1 MNPYELTDWQ
11 RILFGEQ
18 PPLFLLEVLGRSLV
32 MFCVIFLALRATGKR
47 TVRQLSVIELVLIIG
62 LGSAAGDPMFYDDVG
77 LLPALAVF
85 LIIIISYRLLAKLAS
100 KSVKLSDWV
109 EGKAVLIIEEGVFA
123 IAEFAKEDMGQDE
136 FFMELRS
143 AGVEHLG
150 QLRRAYVE
158 SSGNISLYY
167 YEDTDVKPGLPV
179 LPELFAKRSAK
190 IEQSGT
196 YSCSFCGHVQ
206 HLPSSVL
213 NQVCPRCKRNEW
225 VKALHTRRVT

>member
-1 MNPYELTDWQ
+1 MNPYKLTDWQ
-11 RILFGEQ
+11 RILFGEL

-85 LIIIISYRLLAKLAS
+85 LIIILSYRFLAKLAA

-109 EGKAVLIIEEGVFA
+109 EGKAVLIIDEGVFA
-123 IAEFAKEDMGQDE
+123 IDEFAKEDLGQDE

-158 SSGNISLYY
+158 SSGNVSLYY
-167 YEDTDVKPGLPV
+167 YEDADVKPGLPI
-179 LPELFAKRSAK
+179 LPELFAKRSTK
-190 IEQSGT
+190 IDQSGE
-196 YSCSFCGHVQ
+196 YSCSFCGHVGALST
-206 HLPSSVL
+206 HAV
-213 NQVCPRCKRNEW
+213 NQICPRCKRNEW
-225 VKALHTRRVT
+225 VRALQSRRVT

>member
-11 RILFGEQ
+11 RILFGEL
-18 PPLFLLEVLGRSLV
+18 PPLFLLEVIGRSLV

-85 LIIIISYRLLAKLAS
+85 LIIIISYRLLARLAS
-100 KSVKLSDWV
+100 KSVKLSNWV
-109 EGKAVLIIEEGVFA
+109 EGKPVLIIDEGVFA
-123 IAEFAKEDMGQDE
+123 IDEFAKEDLGQDE

-158 SSGNISLYY
+158 SSGSISVYY
-167 YEDTDVKPGLPV
+167 YEDEAVKPGLPII
-179 LPELFAKRSAK
+179 PELFAKKSTSV
-190 IEQSGT
+190 EQAGE
-196 YSCSFCGHVQ
+196 YSCSFCGHVEQ
-206 HLPSSVL
+206 LQAKTTGK
-213 NQVCPRCKRNEW
+213 NCPRCKRTTW
-225 VKALHTRRVT
+225 VRALRNRRVT

>member
-1 MNPYELTDWQ
+1 MSPYKLTDWQ
-11 RILFGEQ
+11 RILFGEL

-47 TVRQLSVIELVLIIG
+47 TVRQLSVIELVLVIG

-85 LIIIISYRLLAKLAS
+85 LIIILSYRLLTKAAS

-109 EGKAVLIIEEGVFA
+109 EGKAVLIIDEGVFA
-123 IAEFAKEDMGQDE
+123 IAEFAKEDLGQDE

-150 QLRRAYVE
+150 QLRRAYAE

-167 YEDTDVKPGLPV
+167 YEDANVKPGLPI
-179 LPELFAKRSAK
+179 LPELFSKRSAK
-190 IEQSGT
+190 IEQSGE
-196 YSCSFCGHVQ
+196 YSCSFCGHVEQ
-206 HLPSSVL
+206 FGANTV
-213 NQVCPRCKRNEW
+213 NGICPRCKRNEW
-225 VKALHTRRVT
+225 VKALRTRRIT